1 MIRRLFI
8 LNFFLHAYLA
18 CGQAPFSH
26 HTPQNIYAESREL
39 FDRAMYSPAAEG
51 FQNVIRKV
59 DSETDLAEQS
69 SFFYVLCGIKLMNR
83 DAGDQVLK
91 FLNEYP
97 TSARRKEL
105 ILGIAEYSFNR
116 RRYRDAKIW
125 LNRLNG
131 MYLPK
136 KEKAELQFK
145 LGYSLFM
152 LKDFENARAQF
163 SAAKSSE
170 FNISASAQYYY
181 GHIAYLDTND
191 VTALE
196 NLEPL
201 IDHPSFGFVVP
212 YYLAQIYSRRLMDDK
227 LLALGESLFKKS
239 SIKRLP
245 EISKLIGQSLLRKKR
260 YDEALPYLLMH
271 RDRGGVM
278 KASDYYELGFLLS
291 KNQRFKEAIQSLNKI
306 TSTKS
311 VVSEYALY
319 LLANCYV
326 KEDQNEKALSAFRA
340 VSEIANDE
348 VIREESSYQT
358 AKLTYESS
366 SPFGN
371 AISEFQQFLVDFP
384 ETEYRRE
391 VNEYL
396 ANLYITSKDYTRAMS
411 AIIQT
416 GMSSMAMREAYQRVA
431 YYRAVEFYHISS
443 WKKAKEFFTKSL
455 TYPQNLTYVA
465 LAHFWMG
472 ELAYKKNDP
481 QEALARFESF
491 LKTPGSYTLSERPVS
506 LYNKAYCLYRLN
518 RLDDAAAAFRVFIQ
532 DAEEENKRKND
543 ATLRLADLYFLMGK
557 YSLAEEYYKTFTA
570 ATTQFNYSHASYA
583 EYQRSLCLGLL
594 NRYKEKIGIL
604 KTLSERETR
613 SDAFGGKYS
622 VEALYELGKTQ
633 LAIGNNS
640 DAEISFV
647 EYVRKN
653 PNLEKARRALLNQAL
668 AQRNDGRFEISILTF
683 KRVVQLY
690 PGTPESREAIGISR
704 SVFDDAN
711 RLDDYIE
718 WVDGIDFASIRASE
732 LDSVAFMSGVD
743 KYAQSNFPAALIS
756 FQNYNKR
763 FPDGFF
769 AEGSNYYAAECF
781 RKEGDFENAKKM
793 YKNVVQFSANEFTV
807 KSWVWILRI
816 ASQEKF
822 YDVEEI
828 EYAAQ
833 ALLNISN
840 DAQFLRE
847 ANTALMRTYQSKG
860 DVEVAQAYSKVVASD
875 DRNSPEL
882 REEANLNLVR
892 NNFGFWLQQKKSLD
906 NDSIAWKKMDNLK
919 LKTIK
924 ICDLIKDN
932 GSASAQAETSYYISC
947 FLNFE
952 KNYLGSNEEIFWLI
966 DNLPGQAK
974 WRYKALL
981 ILSKNYAGL
990 EDDFQAI
997 YTLDFIISENYSE
1010 DLTNDALKLK
1020 NEIEAS
1026 KQKEPIELDSTATRK
1041 EV

>member
-1 MIRRLFI
+1 M
-8 LNFFLHAYLA
+8 A

-51 FQNVIRKV
+51 FRDVISKV

-69 SFFYVLCGIKLMNR
+69 SFFSVLCGIKLMNR
-83 DAGDQVLK
+83 DVGDQVLK
-91 FLNEYP
+91 FLNKYP

-105 ILGIAEYSFNR
+105 ILGMADYSFNR

-152 LKDFENARAQF
+152 LKEFESARAQF
-163 SAAKSSE
+163 SAAKSTK

-201 IDHPSFGFVVP
+201 VDHPNFGFVVP
-212 YYLAQIYSRRLMDDK
+212 YYLAQIYSRRQMDDK
-227 LLALGESLFKKS
+227 LLLLGESLLQKA

-260 YDEALPYLLMH
+260 FDEALPYLLMH

-291 KNQRFKEAIQSLNKI
+291 KSKRFKEAIQSLNKI

-311 VVSEYALY
+311 DVSEYALY

-340 VSEIANDE
+340 VSEIAIDE
-348 VIREESSYQT
+348 VIKEESSYQT

-371 AISEFQQFLVDFP
+371 AINEFQQFLVNFP

-431 YYRAVEFYHISS
+431 YYRAVEFYHMSS
-443 WKKAKEFFTKSL
+443 WEKAQEFFTKSL
-455 TYPQNLTYVA
+455 TYPQNLSYVA
-465 LAHFWMG
+465 LTHFWMG

-491 LKTPGSYTLSERPVS
+491 LKTPGSYTLTERPIS

-532 DAEEENKRKND
+532 DAKKENKRKND
-543 ATLRLADLYFLMGK
+543 ATLRLADLYFLSGK
-557 YSLAEEYYKTFTA
+557 YSLAEEYYNTFTT
-570 ATTQFNYSHASYA
+570 ATNNFNYSHASYA

-594 NRYKEKIGIL
+594 NKYKEKIKIL

-622 VEALYELGKTQ
+622 MEALYELGKTQ

-647 EYVRKN
+647 KYVRKN

-668 AQRNDGRFEISILTF
+668 AQRNDGRFETSILTF

-690 PGTPESREAIGISR
+690 PGTQESREAIGISR
-704 SVFDDAN
+704 SVFDDAD
-711 RLDDYIE
+711 RLDDYID

-743 KYAQSNFPAALIS
+743 KYAQSNFSAALVS
-756 FQNYNKR
+756 FQNYIKR
-763 FPDGFF
+763 FPEGFF
-769 AEGSNYYAAECF
+769 AEESNYYAAECL

-793 YKNVVQFSANEFTV
+793 YQNVVQFSTNEFTA

-822 YDVEEI
+822 YNLEEI
-828 EYAAQ
+828 EYSAQ
-833 ALLNISN
+833 ALLSISS

-847 ANTALMRTYQSKG
+847 ANIALMRTYQSKG
-860 DVEVAQAYSKVVASD
+860 DIEVAQAYSKVVASD
-875 DRNSPEL
+875 DRNNPEL

-892 NNFGFWLQQKKSLD
+892 NNFGFWLQQKNSQEK
-906 NDSIAWKKMDNLK
+906 DSIAWKRLNDLQIRTM
-919 LKTIK
+919 K
-924 ICDLIKDN
+924 ICDFLKNN
-932 GSASAQAETSYYISC
+932 GSSSTQAETSYYISF

-952 KNYLGSNEEIFWLI
+952 KNYLNSNVEIFWLI
-966 DNLPGQAK
+966 DNLPGETE

-981 ILSKNYAGL
+981 ILAKNYAGL
-990 EDDFQAI
+990 EDNFQAI

-1010 DLTNDALKLK
+1010 DLSNDALKLK
-1020 NEIEAS
+1020 NELEVS
-1026 KQKEPIELDSTATRK
+1026 QQKEPLVLDSTLTRI
-1041 EV
+1041 EG